1 MPKKKAD
8 LEDGYTRIANSLLDT
23 IISSA
28 LTLRETKVLLFI
40 IRNTY
45 GYNRKE
51 RALSHKYI
59 SAGTGISYSKIAAV
73 INALQ
78 SKNIIFRTAAHGSH
92 PQKIMINTK
101 LNEWNILP
109 QNGVP
114 QKGVDTPNWSTPK
127 EGSIS
132 YPELGYDI
140 LPQNG
145 VPINTELNKELNTE
159 CVGAA
164 QAPPRHTPI
173 FDRLWSEWKYSQ
185 AGKERVTKKQRE
197 EIENNG
203 YLRMADAAERYYRD
217 FDSRTSL
224 HNQPLSARTWFSGA
238 YIQYLPC
245 VDEATRI
252 WYDVDGH
259 KCKGE
264 RRYV

>member
-1 MPKKKAD
+1 MHKKQKAD
-8 LEDGYTRIANSLLDT
+8 LDDGYTRIANSLLEA
-23 IISSA
+23 IINSA

-51 RALSHKYI
+51 HALSHKYI

-101 LNEWNILP
+101 LNEWDILP

-114 QKGVDTPNWSTPK
+114 QKGVDTPNRSTPK

-132 YPELGYDI
+132 YPESEYNI

-145 VPINTELNKELNTE
+145 VPTNTVNTELKTE
-159 CVGAA
+159 SGGNSVS
-164 QAPPRHTPI
+164 PSHFPI
-173 FDRLWSEWKYSQ
+173 FDRLWSEWQYSRL
-185 AGKERVTKKQRE
+185 GKDKVPKRIKA
-197 EIENNG
+197 EIEKID
-203 YLRMADAAERYYRD
+203 YIRMTDARLRYEDYFENLP
-217 FDSRTSL
+217 TKN
-224 HNQPLSARTWFSGA
+224 NQPLSARTWFTEA
-238 YIQYLPC
+238 YRDYLPG
-245 VDEATRI
+245 VDENGI
-252 WYDVDGH
+252 WYNIKGQ
-259 KCKGE
+259 KCYKE
-264 RRYV
+264 VVFE